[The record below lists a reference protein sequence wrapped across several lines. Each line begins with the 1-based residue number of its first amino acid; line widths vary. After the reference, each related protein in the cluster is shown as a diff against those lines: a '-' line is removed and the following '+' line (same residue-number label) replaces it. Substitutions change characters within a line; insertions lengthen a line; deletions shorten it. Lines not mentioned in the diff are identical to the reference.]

1 MVALNFNAREVAPNA
16 ALEPLPTGWYP
27 VMIVGSVNKQNSKK
41 TGSYLE
47 LEMQVLSGEHANRK
61 TYDRLNL
68 DNPNEVAVN
77 IARGTL
83 SAICHV
89 TGVLDAQDSQQLHGI
104 PFQALIKKVERND
117 KPGQFGNQ
125 IDGYRDQNGN
135 EPGKAGGTQAAT
147 QTQQQPQQTQQ
158 QPQTQTQQP
167 QSQPQT
173 QAAPQ
178 QTQQEQPPAA
188 ATGGNTPPWQ
198 R

>member
-16 ALEPLPTGWYP
+16 TLEPLPTGWYP
-27 VMIVGSVNKQNSKK
+27 VMIVGSVNKENSKK
-41 TGSYLE
+41 TGSFLE
-47 LEMQVLSGEHANRK
+47 LELQVLSGEHANRK
-61 TYDRLNL
+61 AYERLNL

-135 EPGKAGGTQAAT
+135 EPGKAGGTQAAA
-147 QTQQQPQQTQQ
+147 QTQQTQQ
-158 QPQTQTQQP
+158 QAQTQTQ

-173 QAAPQ
+173 QQA
-178 QTQQEQPPAA
+178 QQEQPPAA